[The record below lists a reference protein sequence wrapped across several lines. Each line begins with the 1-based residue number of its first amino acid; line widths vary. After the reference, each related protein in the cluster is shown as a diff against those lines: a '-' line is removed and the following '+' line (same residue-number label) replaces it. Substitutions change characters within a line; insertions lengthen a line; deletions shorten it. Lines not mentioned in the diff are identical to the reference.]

1 MIRLP
6 GVRMRF
12 DDDALALERAPSL
25 GEHNRAIARGLGYT
39 DPDIAGLERDGV
51 LPSAPASA
59 TER

>member
-1 MIRLP
+1 
-6 GVRMRF
+6 MRF